1 MRHLGPVAARQ
12 ARVGPH
18 ELRLLPPSAQGRN
31 PVTTAPLE
39 AKVAASSGAALLVYA
54 VFAVLHWAA
63 PSLRTPPQDVVT
75 VLTVLATLTAGYLA
89 PHTTRLKPLTAGE
102 LAALDHVLAGPQPA
116 VSARP
121 PATYSTG
128 TPPPGFGQGYAP
140 AAPLPSATPAAPQ
153 PEGKTAP

>member
-1 MRHLGPVAARQ
+1 M
-12 ARVGPH
+12 
-18 ELRLLPPSAQGRN
+18 
-31 PVTTAPLE
+31 TTAPLE
-39 AKVAASSGAALLVYA
+39 AKVAASSGAALLVTTA
-54 VFAVLHWAA
+54 FAVLHWLAPAVAA
-63 PSLRTPPQDVVT
+63 PPDYVT
-75 VLTVLATLTAGYLA
+75 GLLVTLVTLAAGWLA